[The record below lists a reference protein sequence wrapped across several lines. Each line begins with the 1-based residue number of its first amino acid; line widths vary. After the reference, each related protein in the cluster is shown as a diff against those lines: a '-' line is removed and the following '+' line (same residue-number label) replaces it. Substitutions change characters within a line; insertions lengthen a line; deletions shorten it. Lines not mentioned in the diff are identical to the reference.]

1 VDHPVYFWH
10 IIAKEMIEIPDSF
23 GEIIRRYRKERK
35 LSLQTVAKA
44 TNVDVSLLSK
54 VERGLRLPSSET
66 VEKLA
71 DLFQVSRKALYI
83 NFRSE
88 KISEGL
94 RGDPLALEILKLT
107 IEKIEYQS
115 NIGKLLPMKEDLI
128 PLLMEIL
135 EPYPIKRA
143 WLFGAY
149 VRDEQDQHTKLQ
161 IVLEYSRRV
170 DFMMSLEIKDK
181 LEKRLKLEV
190 DINEYALMKFI
201 SEKEFEVDRLQ
212 IIGD

>member
-1 VDHPVYFWH
+1 
-10 IIAKEMIEIPDSF
+10 
-23 GEIIRRYRKERK
+23 
-35 LSLQTVAKA
+35 
-44 TNVDVSLLSK
+44 
-54 VERGLRLPSSET
+54 
-66 VEKLA
+66 
-71 DLFQVSRKALYI
+71 
-83 NFRSE
+83 
-88 KISEGL
+88 
-94 RGDPLALEILKLT
+94 
-107 IEKIEYQS
+107 
-115 NIGKLLPMKEDLI
+115 MKEDLI

-201 SEKEFEVDRLQ
+201 SEKEFEVDRRLQ